1 MMIEQILIAA
11 LFITGFWYLGEEGE
25 LLSFA
30 KRKVIG
36 CSKKSPLL
44 LMIFKPL
51 WLCCVCMS
59 SVWGTGFYY
68 YFNSIVELQT
78 ILFCVVLA
86 GTVKL
91 LTYFL

>member
-1 MMIEQILIAA
+1 MIEQILITA
-11 LFITGFWYLGEEGE
+11 LFVIGLWYLGEEGE

-30 KRKVIG
+30 KSRMIRWAKTKRIA
-36 CSKKSPLL
+36 
-44 LMIFKPL
+44 LMICKPL

-68 YFNSIVELQT
+68 YFNSIIELQT